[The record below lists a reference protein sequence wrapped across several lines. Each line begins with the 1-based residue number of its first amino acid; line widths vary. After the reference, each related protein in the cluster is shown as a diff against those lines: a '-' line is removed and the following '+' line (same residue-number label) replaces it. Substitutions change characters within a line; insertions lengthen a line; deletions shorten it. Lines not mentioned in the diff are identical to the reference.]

1 MANKSKIIFAVLIV
15 SILILNVVLIAMSI
29 PTGQKAEKP
38 RQLKVLLQIMAEE
51 DIKFALQKNLVDA
64 FKKIEKIDL
73 ILVPEKKMDHAILIG
88 CLEPHVGNP
97 PQKIGNPPQKIGN
110 VAAGVQYIDYFND
123 TVLKEHV
130 YKEKWEEVQKLTRYM
145 IKRTY
150 MSIHLFS
157 RREQEKPIKSIVDK
171 ALRLFLEKDK

>member
-97 PQKIGNPPQKIGN
+97 PQKIGN